1 MRGHR
6 NSLAPDSALRFAVSG
21 GQRVSLRDL
30 VRHEQIRR
38 FGNRGRVT
46 TLLRPLWIDQEGQ
59 DLAEYALLIVL
70 IALIAA
76 ATLKTIGSSINNIFS
91 NTASNLSAT

>member
-1 MRGHR
+1 
-6 NSLAPDSALRFAVSG
+6 
-21 GQRVSLRDL
+21 
-30 VRHEQIRR
+30 
-38 FGNRGRVT
+38 VT